1 MENTREEFPIHILI
15 LMSFV
20 TFLLIL
26 VELAPSGFLPEMAA
40 FFNVELSR
48 ASLVF
53 SVYALASAICSI
65 PLTAWAVHIHRKKL
79 LTFLLGG
86 ILILNLIIGF
96 IDSFI
101 IVLIAR
107 LFAGILVGMTWPM
120 ITAYGLRLCSSRYQG
135 RAISIIMGGAT
146 IGLMVGLPFI
156 TYIGTEFNWNMS
168 FFAISAIAGIIL
180 ILSLIFIP
188 PLGGEEKTEENSAWT
203 ILKNK
208 NIQVI
213 LLLTILTMVGHYGIY
228 VYITAVAKGIHYTG
242 SIASAQLLHG
252 IGSGAAIFV
261 SAKFADDHLQ
271 ELTVMNIFISA
282 IAMVILLLLKGS
294 NLLSYITFFLW
305 GYGYG
310 ALSSLYQ
317 AACSRQVASG
327 KAIAN
332 AMQSSFLNFSI
343 MGGSALGGVILNN
356 QGAMGLPVFSLIC
369 FIPAVIIA
377 LQAKKVYATNK

>member
-1 MENTREEFPIHILI
+1 MENTREKFPIHILI
-15 LMSFV
+15 LQSFV

-26 VELAPSGFLPEMAA
+26 VELAPSGFLPEMAS

-53 SVYALASAICSI
+53 SVYAVASGICSI
-65 PLTAWAVHIHRKKL
+65 PLTAKMIHIHRKKL
-79 LTFLLGG
+79 LAFLLGG
-86 ILILNLIIGF
+86 ILVLNLIIGLTS
-96 IDSFI
+96 SFTV
-101 IVLIAR
+101 VLIAR

-120 ITAYGLRLCSSRYQG
+120 ITAYGLRLCTPEYQG

-146 IGLMVGLPFI
+146 IGLMVGLPLI
-156 TYIGTEFNWNMS
+156 TYIGTELNWNMA
-168 FFAISAIAGIIL
+168 FFAIAAIAGIIL
-180 ILSLIFIP
+180 VLSLIFVP
-188 PLGGEEKTEENSAWT
+188 PLGGEEKTEENSAWS

-208 NIQVI
+208 NIQKI
-213 LLLTILTMVGHYGIY
+213 LILTILTMVGHYGIY
-228 VYITAVAKGIHYTG
+228 VYITAVAKGIQYTG

-252 IGSGAAIFV
+252 IGSGAAIYI
-261 SAKFADDHLQ
+261 SAKFADHHLR
-271 ELTVMNIFISA
+271 ELTVMNILISA

-294 NLLSYITFFLW
+294 NLLSYLTFFLW

-343 MGGSALGGVILNN
+343 MGGSALGGVILNSR
-356 QGAMGLPVFSLIC
+356 GAMGLPVFSLIC
-369 FIPAVIIA
+369 FIPAVILA
-377 LQAKKVYATNK
+377 LQAKSVFAANK